1 MQEKEKGRTKSVEGG
16 EKKRGFREHDWWFL
30 QIKIT
35 EKLQNLHEPAIKFIL
50 SGTLKIKYEE
60 CMAHTFLGAIHW
72 GMYGSKTPNFSSL
85 VI

>member
-50 SGTLKIKYEE
+50 SGTLKIK
-60 CMAHTFLGAIHW
+60 
-72 GMYGSKTPNFSSL
+72 
-85 VI
+85 